1 MHPQQVSNTKFGVKF
16 QFPHW
21 LCKHYTKTPVNLLK
35 ENTQNLML
43 AHPLCKCYIQIS
55 LDLRVYVRRIRN
67 GFLKNHL
74 LPKIQIKSLQ
84 IYTS

>member
-1 MHPQQVSNTKFGVKF
+1 
-16 QFPHW
+16 
-21 LCKHYTKTPVNLLK
+21 
-35 ENTQNLML
+35 ML
-43 AHPLCKCYIQIS
+43 THPLCKYYIQIS

-84 IYTS
+84 IYTSYIQFTQQTTLIHDLRLQTTFSY